1 MCPKGTVGSG
11 LGKKEP
17 VESSCFH
24 SLHRVDLG
32 REKGREAAPVS
43 ALRLIEVVYPTH
55 YLT

>member
-1 MCPKGTVGSG
+1 MGSG